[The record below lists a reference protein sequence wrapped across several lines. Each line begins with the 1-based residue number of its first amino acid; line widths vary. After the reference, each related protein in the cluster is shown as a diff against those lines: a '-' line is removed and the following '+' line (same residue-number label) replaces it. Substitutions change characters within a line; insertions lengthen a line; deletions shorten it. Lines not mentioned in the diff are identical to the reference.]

1 MVSGPLSAIVL
12 AGGDG
17 TRMKSSRPKPIHVL
31 CGKAMVLYELD
42 ALSEIGVAR
51 TVVVVG
57 TGAERVTKK
66 LQEDGPDMLL
76 EFVEQRFARGTGDAA
91 SVGVAAFGYEEEDE
105 DDATVIVLPGD
116 MPLVRAA
123 TLAALVAEH
132 EVSGA
137 AITML
142 TAELAEPSGYGRVV
156 RGKAGLVARVVEEPD
171 ASEVEQSITEVC
183 AGIYCFRRSLL
194 APALRRV
201 NPRNA
206 RGVFYLS
213 DVVRVMAET
222 GHPVSTHQVLDTTDI
237 YGVNDRVQLAR
248 VEAELRRRTNLMW
261 LERGVT
267 LVDPA
272 HTYIDT
278 TVRIGADVTIFPG
291 TMLQGRTVI
300 GEGADIGP
308 RTRLVDCAVG
318 AGARVEETVGQDAE
332 IGPGAVVGPFAVLE
346 PGDAIAPGIR
356 TGAFYTAATRET

>member
-1 MVSGPLSAIVL
+1 MVIGSLSAIVL

-17 TRMKSSRPKPIHVL
+17 TRMKSNRPKPIHVL

-42 ALSEIGVAR
+42 ALHEIGVRR

-66 LQEDGPDMLL
+66 LQEDGPDLLL

-91 SVGVAAFGYEEEDE
+91 SVGVTAFGYVDEED
-105 DDATVIVLPGD
+105 AAVLVLPGD
-116 MPLVRAA
+116 TPLVRAA
-123 TLAALVAEH
+123 TLSGLVAEH
-132 EVSGA
+132 RASGA
-137 AITML
+137 AVTIL
-142 TAELAEPSGYGRVV
+142 SAELDDPSGYSRIV
-156 RGKAGLVARVVEEPD
+156 RGKADRVVAVIDEVDVVDEP
-171 ASEVEQSITEVC
+171 IGRTEVS
-183 AGIYCFRRSLL
+183 AGIYCFRLNLL

-201 NPRNA
+201 TPRNT
-206 RGVFYLS
+206 RGVHFLS
-213 DVVRVMAET
+213 DVVRVLAEA
-222 GHPVSTHQVLDTTDI
+222 GHPVSTHRVSDITDT

-248 VEAELRRRTNLMW
+248 VEAELRRRTNHRW

-278 TVRIGADVTIFPG
+278 TVHIGADVTVFPG

-308 RTRLVDCAVG
+308 NTRLVDCAVG
-318 AGARVEETVGQDAE
+318 AGARVEETVGHDAE

-346 PGDAIAPGIR
+346 PGDAISPGLE
-356 TGAFYTAATRET
+356 TGAFYTSPTRET

>member
-1 MVSGPLSAIVL
+1 MGPGSLSAIVL

-17 TRMKSSRPKPIHVL
+17 TRMKSNRPKPIHVL
-31 CGKAMVLYELD
+31 CGKAMVLYELE
-42 ALSEIGVAR
+42 ALNEIGVGR

-57 TGAERVTKK
+57 AGAERVTKK

-91 SVGVAAFGYEEEDE
+91 SVGIAAFGYDDE
-105 DDATVIVLPGD
+105 DDATVVVLPGD
-116 MPLVRAA
+116 TPLVRAA

-132 EVSGA
+132 QGSGA
-137 AITML
+137 AVTVL
-142 TAELAEPSGYGRVV
+142 TAVLAEPSGYARVMRGRGGRVTQ
-156 RGKAGLVARVVEEPD
+156 VVEESD
-171 ASEVEQSITEVC
+171 ATDDERSITEVC

-201 NPRNA
+201 SPRNT

-213 DVVRVMAET
+213 DVVRVLAEA
-222 GHPVSTHQVLDTTDI
+222 GHPVGTHQVVDATDI
-237 YGVNDRVQLAR
+237 FGVNDRVQLAR
-248 VEAELRRRTNLMW
+248 VEAELRRRTNLAW

-278 TVRIGADVTIFPG
+278 TVQIGADVTLFPG

-308 RTRLVDCAVG
+308 RARLVDCAVG

-332 IGPGAVVGPFAVLE
+332 IGPGAVVGPYAVLE
-346 PGDAIAPGIR
+346 PGDAIAPGTR
-356 TGAFYTAATRET
+356 TGAFYASPARET